1 MFDWLFQNKKGEMY
15 SMEDLI
21 TVDVKKLAISKIAI
35 EKAVMMIAKAVAKS
49 EIIVQRNGKRVKDHI
64 YWMMN
69 VQPNHNETA
78 TDFWLGVVRKLLLED
93 ECCICF
99 LDNNLYIMDSFTQS
113 DGVMYSQVYTNVTIE
128 SNGRTIKLNRVFTT
142 DEVMHLKT
150 RNGKIRRYLESV
162 MKLYDNTISSIN
174 SSKKMA
180 SVPKFSLI
188 VDAQQPLIR
197 TRNADGTEKT
207 ITQDQY
213 RTKIKQMLESDD
225 IEVITNSKGL
235 DLEQIKIESQNSS
248 SEITSLAKEVF
259 TECAFAFDIPKSV
272 FLGEITEKADSTNEF
287 ITYAVEWVVEVIN
300 DSMNSKLVGEE
311 SYLAGDSM
319 WIDMSRFKH
328 VDIIESA
335 ANMDKLRS
343 IGFTLD
349 EIRTMAGWEALNS
362 DFSTQRVITKN
373 YTSDLT
379 GGDEDGN
386 MGTSDT
392 T

>member
-15 SMEDLI
+15 SIADLI
-21 TVDVKKLAISKIAI
+21 TIDVKKLAISKIAI

-49 EIIVQRNGKRVKDHI
+49 EIVIQRSGKRVKDHV

-69 VQPNHNETA
+69 VQPNPNETA
-78 TDFWLGVVRKLLLED
+78 TDFWLGVVRKLLMED
-93 ECCICF
+93 ECCIC
-99 LDNNLYIMDSFTQS
+99 LLNDNLYIMESFTQS

-128 SNGRTIKLNRVFTT
+128 SNGKTIPMTTRVFTS

-150 RNGKIRRYLESV
+150 RNGKIRQYLESV
-162 MKLYDNTISSIN
+162 MDLYDSTISAIN

-180 SVPKFSLI
+180 SVPKFGLN

-197 TRNADGTEKT
+197 KRNEDGTEET
-207 ITQDQY
+207 ITQDTY
-213 RTKIKQMLESDD
+213 RTRIKQMLESNE

-235 DLEQIKIESQNSS
+235 DLEQIKIESQNDS
-248 SEITSLAKEVF
+248 SEIATLAKEVF
-259 TECAFAFDIPKSV
+259 SECAFAFDIPKSV

-287 ITYAVEWVVEVIN
+287 ITFAVEWVIEVIN
-300 DSMNSKLVGEE
+300 DSMNSKLVGEK

-319 WIDMSRFKH
+319 WIDISRFKH

-335 ANMDKLRS
+335 SNMDKLRS

-349 EIRTMAGWEALNS
+349 EIRTMVGWEALNT
-362 DFSTQRVITKN
+362 DFSKQRVITKN
-373 YTSDLT
+373 YTSNLT
-379 GGDEDGN
+379 GGDEG
-386 MGTSDT
+386 G
-392 T
+392 